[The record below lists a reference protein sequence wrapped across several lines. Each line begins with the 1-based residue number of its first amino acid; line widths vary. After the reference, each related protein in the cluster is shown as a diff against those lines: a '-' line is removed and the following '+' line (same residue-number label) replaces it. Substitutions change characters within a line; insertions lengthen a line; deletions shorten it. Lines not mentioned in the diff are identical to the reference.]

1 MEAQLNHFT
10 KFIIIILFCS
20 SLLQVRSEEYYIE
33 AKFNSSEPCI
43 ATAPCQTLD
52 DIVANFSGL
61 FNSNDTLVFSSGTH
75 YLSINATITDTSNLS
90 MSSESENVTT
100 RIMCENYSRF
110 IFELSNNIHIS
121 NLEFVGCGGNEVVN
135 VDNFVIHETVFR
147 GQANS
152 GTGIELINTTA
163 EFVNCTFSSY
173 KNGKRINRY
182 STYSFW
188 SESVII
194 AIQSNINIRRS
205 TFENNGAHNLD
216 EGGTI
221 LYAMHQSFIAI
232 EDSTFTIE
240 DSTFIDNRG
249 RYGSIVNSHSCNI
262 IIQTSK
268 FYNNSGGG
276 LLTLYGSNVMID
288 RSVFENNTGGVL
300 FF

>member
-1 MEAQLNHFT
+1 MAAQLNHFT
-10 KFIIIILFCS
+10 KIVILLCS
-20 SLLQVRSEEYYIE
+20 SLLQVRSKEYCIE
-33 AKFNSSEPCI
+33 ANSSDPC
-43 ATAPCQTLD
+43 TVTVTLNH
-52 DIVANFSGL
+52 IVTNNFSDL
-61 FNSNDTLVFSSGTH
+61 LNSNDTLVFNPGTH
-75 YLSINATITDTSNLS
+75 YLSVSATITDTSNLS
-90 MSSESENVTT
+90 MSSKSENLT
-100 RIMCENYSRF
+100 IWIICENYARF
-110 IFELSNNIHIS
+110 IFRHSNNIHIS
-121 NLEFVGCGGNEVVN
+121 NLEFIGCGGNQVVSVN
-135 VDNFVIHETVFR
+135 NFVVIDTIFR
-147 GQANS
+147 GHKIS
-152 GTGIELINTTA
+152 ETGIQLINTTA
-163 EFVNCTFSSY
+163 EIINCTFLSN
-173 KNGKRINRY
+173 KNGTHINRY
-182 STYSFW
+182 W
-188 SESVII
+188 SELVGGTII